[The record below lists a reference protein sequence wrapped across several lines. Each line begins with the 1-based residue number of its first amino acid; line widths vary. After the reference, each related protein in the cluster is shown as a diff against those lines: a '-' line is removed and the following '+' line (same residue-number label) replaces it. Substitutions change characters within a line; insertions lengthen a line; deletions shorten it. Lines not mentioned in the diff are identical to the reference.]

1 VVALEVVEREVVV
14 DHDLD
19 ECSRRVIDSPA
30 AIRKVLQAL
39 IVVAQERRLHGGR
52 WSGVPDLI
60 DCLSDAKWRAS
71 RRPYPW

>member
-1 VVALEVVEREVVV
+1 MVALEVVEREVVV

-39 IVVAQERRLHGGR
+39 IVVAQEGG
-52 WSGVPDLI
+52 WTG
-60 DCLSDAKWRAS
+60 DAGAAFQT
-71 RRPYPW
+71 